1 MQAQSQS
8 SAGAIVAERGP
19 AQWRTVLA
27 VFKLRIG
34 VIIAL
39 TAMAGI
45 AVQPGVALSAAQV
58 TAIFIAVLLASAS
71 AGAFNQYYEVDLD
84 LRMRRT
90 RARPFAAGRL
100 DRHRG
105 WLALIALL
113 VAVGV
118 ALAWT
123 ATNATAALFTFLGAF
138 FYAVVYTV
146 WLKRRTWWNIVIGG
160 LAGSFGV
167 LAGAAAVTP
176 GLSPQALAL
185 AMILFLWT
193 PPHFWSLAIVCRDD
207 YVATGVPMLPAV
219 KGVTVTARAIFAHV
233 VALVG
238 LSLLL
243 PLWGAGPVYLAC
255 AAGGGAWFVA
265 RAWQL
270 LRAPSASSARLAFRA
285 SLVQLSVLLLG
296 AMLDAALRV

>member
-1 MQAQSQS
+1 MQAQTHTLRST
-8 SAGAIVAERGP
+8 AAERSGT
-19 AQWRTVLA
+19 AHWRTVLA

-45 AVQPGVALSAAQV
+45 AVQPGVELSAAQV
-58 TAIFIAVLLASAS
+58 AAIFVAVLLASAS
-71 AGAFNQYYEVDLD
+71 AGAFNQFYEVELD
-84 LRMRRT
+84 RRMRRT
-90 RARPFAAGRL
+90 RARPFADGRL
-100 DRHRG
+100 QPHRG
-105 WLALIALL
+105 WLLVIAALA
-113 VAVGV
+113 AVGV
-118 ALAWT
+118 TLAWS
-123 ATNATAALFTFLGAF
+123 ATNAAAALFTLLGAF
-138 FYAVVYTV
+138 FYAIVYTV

-160 LAGSFGV
+160 AAGSFGV
-167 LAGAAAVTP
+167 LAGAAAVAP
-176 GLSPQALAL
+176 ELSPQALLL
-185 AMILFLWT
+185 AVILFLWT

-207 YVATGVPMLPAV
+207 YAANGVPMLPAV
-219 KGVTVTARAIFAHV
+219 KGLAVTARAVFAHV

-243 PLWGAGPVYLAC
+243 PLWGAGPIYLLC

-270 LRAPSASSARLAFRA
+270 LRSPSTGTARLAFRA

-296 AMLDAALRV
+296 AMLDAAIRL

>member
-1 MQAQSQS
+1 MQAQSQTLRDTP
-8 SAGAIVAERGP
+8 SAGRETAR
-19 AQWRTVLA
+19 WRTVLA

-45 AVQPGVALSAAQV
+45 AVQPGAELAGSQVA
-58 TAIFIAVLLASAS
+58 AIFVAVLLASAS
-71 AGAFNQYYEVDLD
+71 AGAFNQIYEIDLD
-84 LRMRRT
+84 RKMRRT

-100 DRHRG
+100 EPHRG
-105 WLALIALL
+105 WLWAIAALAAIG
-113 VAVGV
+113 VAV
-118 ALAWT
+118 AWLS
-123 ATNATAALFTFLGAF
+123 TNSAAALFTFLGAF
-138 FYAVVYTV
+138 FYAIVYTV

-160 LAGSFGV
+160 AAGSFGV
-167 LAGAAAVTP
+167 LAGAAAVAP
-176 GLSPQALAL
+176 ELSPQALLL
-185 AMILFLWT
+185 AVILFLWT

-207 YVATGVPMLPAV
+207 YAANGVPMLPAV
-219 KGVTVTARAIFAHV
+219 KGPAVAARAIFAHV

-243 PLWGAGPVYLAC
+243 PLWGAGPIYLLC
-255 AAGGGAWFVA
+255 AAGGGAWFIA

-270 LRAPSASSARLAFRA
+270 LRVPSTGTARLAFRA

-296 AMLDAALRV
+296 AMLDAAIPL

>member
-1 MQAQSQS
+1 MQAQSQTLRDTS
-8 SAGAIVAERGP
+8 SAGRETAR
-19 AQWRTVLA
+19 WRTVLA

-45 AVQPGVALSAAQV
+45 AVQPGAELAGSQVA
-58 TAIFIAVLLASAS
+58 AIFVAVLLASAS
-71 AGAFNQYYEVDLD
+71 AGAFNQIYEIDLD
-84 LRMRRT
+84 RKMRRT

-100 DRHRG
+100 APHRG
-105 WLALIALL
+105 WLWAIAALAAIG
-113 VAVGV
+113 VAV
-118 ALAWT
+118 AWLS
-123 ATNATAALFTFLGAF
+123 TNSAAALFTFLGAF
-138 FYAVVYTV
+138 FYAIVYTV

-160 LAGSFGV
+160 AAGSFGV
-167 LAGAAAVTP
+167 LAGAAAVAP
-176 GLSPQALAL
+176 ELSPQALLL
-185 AMILFLWT
+185 AVILFLWT

-207 YVATGVPMLPAV
+207 YAANGVPMLPAV
-219 KGVTVTARAIFAHV
+219 KGPAVAARAIFAHV

-243 PLWGAGPVYLAC
+243 PLWGAGPIYLLC
-255 AAGGGAWFVA
+255 AAGGGAWFIA

-270 LRAPSASSARLAFRA
+270 LRVPSTGTARLAFRA

-296 AMLDAALRV
+296 AMLDAAIPL